1 MTLREGRAT
10 ELLAQASLFR
20 DLTPEKLKV
29 LADRTVTRRY
39 RRGQLIFQQ
48 GDPAH
53 SLFLVA
59 EGAVKVF
66 LTSSEGDS
74 VILVTLAPGDGF
86 GELAL
91 VDGNPRSASAEAL
104 QDTVALELGRNEFL
118 GAMAE
123 EPRVAEAVIAT
134 LGSILRRL
142 TEQAADL
149 VFLDL
154 HGRIAKLLLQM
165 SSDVGNE
172 TADGIALDLHLT
184 QSEIASMVGGS
195 RQSVN
200 QVLRS
205 FERRGYIDV
214 QGKLIVVKE
223 PESLRRRATL

>member
-1 MTLREGRAT
+1 MKTERAV
-10 ELLAQASLFR
+10 ELLGRASLFR
-20 DLTPEKLKV
+20 ELPSEKLAL
-29 LADRTVTRRY
+29 LAERTTTRRY
-39 RRGQLIFQQ
+39 RRGQLIFHE
-48 GDPAH
+48 GEPAH
-53 SLFLVA
+53 SLYLVA

-66 LTSSEGDS
+66 LTSSEGDT
-74 VILVTLAPGDGF
+74 VILVTLAPGDAF

-104 QDTVALELGRNEFL
+104 QDTVVLELGRDAFL
-118 GAMAE
+118 STLAE

-154 HGRIAKLLLQM
+154 NGRIAKLLLQM
-165 SSDVGNE
+165 STDVG
-172 TADGIALDLHLT
+172 TDTDDGIELDLHLT

-205 FERRGYIDV
+205 FERRGYIAV
-214 QGKLIVVKE
+214 KGKAILIKDQDA
-223 PESLRRRATL
+223 LRRRATL

>member
-1 MTLREGRAT
+1 MKAERAI
-10 ELLAQASLFR
+10 ELLGRASLFHE
-20 DLTPEKLKV
+20 LPPEKLAL
-29 LADRTVTRRY
+29 LAERTTTRRY

-48 GDPAH
+48 GEPAH
-53 SLFLVA
+53 SLYLVA

-66 LTSSEGDS
+66 LTSTEGDT
-74 VILVTLAPGDGF
+74 VILVTLAPGEAF

-104 QDTVALELGRNEFL
+104 QDTVALELGRDAFL
-118 GAMAE
+118 TTMAE

-165 SSDVGNE
+165 AGDTGKETSDGVE
-172 TADGIALDLHLT
+172 LDLLLT

-214 QGKLIVVKE
+214 QGKTIVVKE
-223 PESLRRRATL
+223 PEKLSRRAAL

>member
-1 MTLREGRAT
+1 MRVERSV
-10 ELLAQASLFR
+10 ELLGQASLFR

-39 RRGQLIFQQ
+39 RRGQLMFQE
-48 GDPAH
+48 GEPAH
-53 SLFLVA
+53 SLFLIA
-59 EGAVKVF
+59 EGSVKVF
-66 LTSSEGDS
+66 LTSPEGDS
-74 VILVTLAPGDGF
+74 VILVTLGPGDAF

-91 VDGNPRSASAEAL
+91 IDGNPRSASAEAL

-118 GAMAE
+118 TAMAE
-123 EPRVAEAVIAT
+123 EPRVAEAVIVT

-165 SSDVGNE
+165 SNDVGKQ
-172 TADGIALDLHLT
+172 TVDGIALDLHLT

-205 FERRGYIDV
+205 FERRGYIEV
-214 QGKLIVVKE
+214 RGKTIVVKE
-223 PESLRRRATL
+223 PETLKRRATL

>member
-1 MTLREGRAT
+1 MRFESAAD
-10 ELLAQASLFR
+10 LLARASLFR
-20 DLTPEKLKV
+20 EVPPDKLKV
-29 LADRTVTRRY
+29 LADRAVTRRY

-66 LTSSEGDS
+66 LTSPEGDS
-74 VILVTLAPGDGF
+74 VILVTLSPGEAF

-104 QDTVALELGRNEFL
+104 HDTVALELGRTEFL
-118 GAMAE
+118 TAMAD
-123 EPRVAEAVIAT
+123 EPGVAEAVIAT

-165 SSDVGNE
+165 ATDVGSGNS
-172 TADGIALDLHLT
+172 DGITLDLHLT

-214 QGKLIVVKE
+214 QGKTIVVKE
-223 PESLRRRATL
+223 QEMLKRRAAL